1 MKSPTENPKDIA
13 IVYLRLGN
21 EAAGLQYS
29 GIVCYALEP
38 YIHSIW
44 VIYRV
49 HSIPVRSGS
58 QKGISVEVTMCI
70 AGALVKIVDIEVLHS
85 LTG

>member
-1 MKSPTENPKDIA
+1 M
-13 IVYLRLGN
+13 
-21 EAAGLQYS
+21 
-29 GIVCYALEP
+29 
-38 YIHSIW
+38 
-44 VIYRV
+44 YRV

-70 AGALVKIVDIEVLHS
+70 AGALVKIVDFEVLHS